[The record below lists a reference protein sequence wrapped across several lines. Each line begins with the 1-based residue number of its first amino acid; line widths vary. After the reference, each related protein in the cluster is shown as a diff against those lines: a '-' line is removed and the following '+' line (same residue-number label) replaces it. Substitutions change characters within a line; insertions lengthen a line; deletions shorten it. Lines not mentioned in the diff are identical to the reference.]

1 MSFSIIVAL
10 AENKG
15 IGKNNDLLWYISED
29 LKRFKRL
36 TTGHTIIMGKNTF
49 NSLPKGALPNRRNM
63 IITSKPQSIKNC
75 KTENCIVVDSIEAA
89 IKACN
94 PDEENF
100 IIGGGSIY
108 KQMLPYANRL
118 YLTQVHENADAD
130 IFFPDFSIDEWQET
144 EREDHL
150 EHNPPFSYVTL
161 ERKK

>member
-118 YLTQVHENADAD
+118 PLGT
-130 IFFPDFSIDEWQET
+130 
-144 EREDHL
+144 
-150 EHNPPFSYVTL
+150 
-161 ERKK
+161 